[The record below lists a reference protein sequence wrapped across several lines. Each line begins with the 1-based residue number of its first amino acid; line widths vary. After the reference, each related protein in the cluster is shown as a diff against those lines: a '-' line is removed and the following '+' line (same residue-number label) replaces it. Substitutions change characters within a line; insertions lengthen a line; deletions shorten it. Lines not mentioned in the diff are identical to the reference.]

1 MNVEHMSIKHVRGFR
16 QSYLFILILTRHP
29 QEIDDE
35 DDDIL
40 GEEDDDDDSDGEVPP
55 GLPTNAV
62 RAALYI

>member
-1 MNVEHMSIKHVRGFR
+1 MGISAE
-16 QSYLFILILTRHP
+16 LFILILTRHP

-40 GEEDDDDDSDGEVPP
+40 GEEDDNDDSDGEVPP

-62 RAALYI
+62 CAALYF